1 MIELKN
7 VSFKYELQENTL
19 IKNINLTIDEGEFVG
34 IIGKNGSGKTT
45 LCNIIRGIIP
55 DFIQGKISG
64 DIIIDDKNIDDI
76 ERGEMAELVGF
87 VFQNPFSQIS
97 GIKKTVFEEI
107 AYGLENLGVEREE
120 IIKRV
125 EDVIKLLKIEDLRD
139 KAPNELSGGQSQRVA
154 IASIIVMNPKILI
167 FDEPTSQLDPLGTQ
181 EVFDILKLLKSQNKT
196 IILVE
201 HKIDMIAE
209 YADRVIVLD
218 DGEILFDGDCHRIL
232 SNRKIEEHN
241 VSMPIVSKLA
251 HQINDRRQGFFKNI
265 PITLEECKRELE
277 ANWWAN

>member
-7 VSFKYELQENTL
+7 VSFKYELQEEKT
-19 IKNINLTIDEGEFVG
+19 IKNLDLYVKQGEFVG

-55 DFIQGKISG
+55 DFVQGTITGSIS
-64 DIIIDDKNIDDI
+64 IDNKNINDI

-107 AYGLENLGVEREE
+107 AYGLENLGVPREE
-120 IIKRV
+120 IRQRV
-125 EDVIKLLKIEDLRD
+125 TDVIKLLKIEDLQD
-139 KAPNELSGGQSQRVA
+139 KNPNELSGGQSQRVA
-154 IASIIVMNPKILI
+154 IASIIVMNPKVLI
-167 FDEPTSQLDPLGTQ
+167 FDEPTSQLDPLGT
-181 EVFDILKLLKSQNKT
+181 EEIFDILKLLKSQNKT

-201 HKIDMIAE
+201 HKIDLIAE
-209 YADRVIVLD
+209 YADRVVVMD
-218 DGEILFDGDCHRIL
+218 NGEIIFNGETHEVL
-232 SNRKIEEHN
+232 SNDKIEQHN

-251 HQINDRRQGFFKNI
+251 YKLNEEKPGFFKSI
-265 PITLEECKRELE
+265 PITLDECKKELE
-277 ANWWAN
+277 EN

>member
-7 VSFKYELQENTL
+7 VSFKYELQEEKT
-19 IKNINLTIDEGEFVG
+19 IKNLDLYVKQGEFVG

-55 DFIQGKISG
+55 DFVQGEITGSIS
-64 DIIIDDKNIDDI
+64 IDNKNINDI

-107 AYGLENLGVEREE
+107 AYGLENLGVPREE
-120 IIKRV
+120 IRQRV
-125 EDVIKLLKIEDLRD
+125 TDVIKLLKIEDLQD
-139 KAPNELSGGQSQRVA
+139 KNPNELSGGQSQRVA
-154 IASIIVMNPKILI
+154 IASIIVMNPKVLI
-167 FDEPTSQLDPLGTQ
+167 FDEPTSQLDPLGT
-181 EVFDILKLLKSQNKT
+181 EEIFDILKLLKSQNKT

-201 HKIDMIAE
+201 HKIDLIAE
-209 YADRVIVLD
+209 YADRVVVMD
-218 DGEILFDGDCHRIL
+218 DGEIIFNGEIHEVL
-232 SNRKIEEHN
+232 SNDKIEQHN

-251 HQINDRRQGFFKNI
+251 YKLNEEKPGFFKNI
-265 PITLEECKRELE
+265 PITLDECKKELE
-277 ANWWAN
+277 EN

>member
-7 VSFKYELQENTL
+7 VSFKYELQEEKT
-19 IKNINLTIDEGEFVG
+19 IKNMDLYVKQGEFVG

-45 LCNIIRGIIP
+45 LCSIIRGIIP
-55 DFIQGKISG
+55 DFVQGQISG
-64 DIIIDDKNIDDI
+64 DIVIDNKNIDDI

-120 IIKRV
+120 IRQRV
-125 EDVIKLLKIEDLRD
+125 TDVIKLLKIEDLQD
-139 KAPNELSGGQSQRVA
+139 KNPNELSGGQSQRVA

-167 FDEPTSQLDPLGTQ
+167 FDEPTSQLDPLGT
-181 EVFDILKLLKSQNKT
+181 EEIFDILKLLKSQNKT

-201 HKIDMIAE
+201 HKIDLIAE
-209 YADRVIVLD
+209 YADRVVVMD
-218 DGEILFDGDCHRIL
+218 DGQIIFNGETHEILSD
-232 SNRKIEEHN
+232 RKIEDHN

-251 HQINDRRQGFFKNI
+251 YKLNDEKQGFFKNI
-265 PITLEECKRELE
+265 PITLDECKKELE
-277 ANWWAN
+277 EN

>member
-7 VSFKYELQENTL
+7 VSFKYELQEEKT
-19 IKNINLTIDEGEFVG
+19 IKNLDLYVKQGEFVG

-55 DFIQGKISG
+55 DFVQGEIKG
-64 DIIIDDKNIDDI
+64 DIIIDNKNINDI

-107 AYGLENLGVEREE
+107 AYGLENLGVPREE
-120 IIKRV
+120 IRQRV
-125 EDVIKLLKIEDLRD
+125 TDVIKLLKIEDLQD
-139 KAPNELSGGQSQRVA
+139 KNPNELSGGQSQRVA
-154 IASIIVMNPKILI
+154 IASIIVMNPKVLI
-167 FDEPTSQLDPLGTQ
+167 FDEPTSQLDPLGT
-181 EVFDILKLLKSQNKT
+181 EEIFDILKLLKSQNKT

-201 HKIDMIAE
+201 HKIDLIAE
-209 YADRVIVLD
+209 YADRVVVMD
-218 DGEILFDGDCHRIL
+218 DGEIIFNGETHEVL
-232 SNRKIEEHN
+232 SNDKIEQHN

-251 HQINDRRQGFFKNI
+251 YKLNEEKPGFFKNI
-265 PITLEECKRELE
+265 PITLDECKKELE
-277 ANWWAN
+277 EN

>member
-7 VSFKYELQENTL
+7 VSFKYELQEEKT
-19 IKNINLTIDEGEFVG
+19 IKNMDLYVKQGEFVG

-55 DFIQGKISG
+55 DFVQGQISG
-64 DIIIDDKNIDDI
+64 DIVIDNKNIDDI
-76 ERGEMAELVGF
+76 KRGEMAELVGF

-120 IIKRV
+120 IRQRV
-125 EDVIKLLKIEDLRD
+125 TDVIKLLKIEDLQD
-139 KAPNELSGGQSQRVA
+139 KNPNELSGGQSQRVA

-167 FDEPTSQLDPLGTQ
+167 FDEPTSQLDPLGT
-181 EVFDILKLLKSQNKT
+181 EEIFDILKLLKSQNKT

-201 HKIDMIAE
+201 HKIDLIAE
-209 YADRVIVLD
+209 YADRVVVMD
-218 DGEILFDGDCHRIL
+218 DGQIIFNGETHEILSD
-232 SNRKIEEHN
+232 RKIEDHN
-241 VSMPIVSKLA
+241 VSMPIVSRLAYKL
-251 HQINDRRQGFFKNI
+251 NEEKPGFFKNI
-265 PITLEECKRELE
+265 PITLDECKKELE
-277 ANWWAN
+277 EN

>member
-7 VSFKYELQENTL
+7 VSFKYELQEEKT
-19 IKNINLTIDEGEFVG
+19 IKNLDLYVKQGEFVG

-55 DFIQGKISG
+55 DFVQGTITGSIS
-64 DIIIDDKNIDDI
+64 IDNKNINHI

-107 AYGLENLGVEREE
+107 AYGLENLGVPREE
-120 IIKRV
+120 IRQRV
-125 EDVIKLLKIEDLRD
+125 TEVIKLLKIEDLQD
-139 KAPNELSGGQSQRVA
+139 KNPNELSGGQSQRVA
-154 IASIIVMNPKILI
+154 IASIIVMNPKVLI
-167 FDEPTSQLDPLGTQ
+167 FDEPTSQLDPLGT
-181 EVFDILKLLKSQNKT
+181 EEIFDILKLLKAQNKT

-201 HKIDMIAE
+201 HKIDLIAE
-209 YADRVIVLD
+209 YADRVVVMD
-218 DGEILFDGDCHRIL
+218 DGEIIFNGETHEVL
-232 SNRKIEEHN
+232 SNDKIEQHN

-251 HQINDRRQGFFKNI
+251 YRLNEEKPGFFKNI
-265 PITLEECKRELE
+265 PITLDECKKELE
-277 ANWWAN
+277 EN

>member
-7 VSFKYELQENTL
+7 VSFKYELQEEKT
-19 IKNINLTIDEGEFVG
+19 IKNLDLYVKQGEFVG

-55 DFIQGKISG
+55 DFVQGEITGSISIDNK
-64 DIIIDDKNIDDI
+64 DINDI

-107 AYGLENLGVEREE
+107 AYGLENLGVPREE
-120 IIKRV
+120 IRQRV
-125 EDVIKLLKIEDLRD
+125 TDVIKLLKIEDLQD
-139 KAPNELSGGQSQRVA
+139 KNPNELSGGQSQRVA
-154 IASIIVMNPKILI
+154 IASIIVMNPKVLI
-167 FDEPTSQLDPLGTQ
+167 FDEPTSQLDPLGT
-181 EVFDILKLLKSQNKT
+181 EEIFDILKLLKSQNKT

-201 HKIDMIAE
+201 HKIDLIAE
-209 YADRVIVLD
+209 YADRVVVMD
-218 DGEILFDGDCHRIL
+218 DGEIIFNGETHEVL
-232 SNRKIEEHN
+232 SNDKIEQHN

-251 HQINDRRQGFFKNI
+251 YKLNEEKSGFFKNI
-265 PITLEECKRELE
+265 PITLDECKKELE
-277 ANWWAN
+277 EN

>member
-7 VSFKYELQENTL
+7 VSFKYELQEEKT
-19 IKNINLTIDEGEFVG
+19 IKNLDLYVKQGEFVG

-55 DFIQGKISG
+55 DFVQGTITGSIS
-64 DIIIDDKNIDDI
+64 IDNKNINDI

-107 AYGLENLGVEREE
+107 AYGLENLGVPREE
-120 IIKRV
+120 IRQRV
-125 EDVIKLLKIEDLRD
+125 TDVIKLLKIEDLQD
-139 KAPNELSGGQSQRVA
+139 KNPNELSGGQSQRVA
-154 IASIIVMNPKILI
+154 IASIIVMNPKVLI
-167 FDEPTSQLDPLGTQ
+167 FDEPTSQLDPLGT
-181 EVFDILKLLKSQNKT
+181 EEIFDILKLLKSQNKT

-201 HKIDMIAE
+201 HKIDLIAE
-209 YADRVIVLD
+209 YADRVVVMD
-218 DGEILFDGDCHRIL
+218 DGEIIFNGETHEVL
-232 SNRKIEEHN
+232 SNDKIEQHN

-251 HQINDRRQGFFKNI
+251 YKLNEEKPGFFKNI
-265 PITLEECKRELE
+265 PITLDECKKELE
-277 ANWWAN
+277 EN

>member
-7 VSFKYELQENTL
+7 VSFKYELQEEKT
-19 IKNINLTIDEGEFVG
+19 IKNMDLYVKQGEFVG

-55 DFIQGKISG
+55 DFIQGHISG
-64 DIIIDDKNIDDI
+64 DIVIDGKNIDDI

-120 IIKRV
+120 IRQRV
-125 EDVIKLLKIEDLRD
+125 TDVIKLLKIEDLQD
-139 KAPNELSGGQSQRVA
+139 KNPNELSGGQSQRVA

-167 FDEPTSQLDPLGTQ
+167 FDEPTSQLDPLGT
-181 EVFDILKLLKSQNKT
+181 EEIFDILKLLKSQNKT

-201 HKIDMIAE
+201 HKIDLIAE
-209 YADRVIVLD
+209 YADRVVVMD
-218 DGEILFDGDCHRIL
+218 NGEIIFNGETHEVL
-232 SNRKIEEHN
+232 SNDKIEQHN

-251 HQINDRRQGFFKNI
+251 YKLNDEKHGFFKNI
-265 PITLEECKRELE
+265 PITLDECKKELE
-277 ANWWAN
+277 EN

>member
-7 VSFKYELQENTL
+7 VSFKYELQEEKT
-19 IKNINLTIDEGEFVG
+19 IKNLDLYVKQGEFVG

-55 DFIQGKISG
+55 DFVQGTITGSISIDNK
-64 DIIIDDKNIDDI
+64 DINDI

-107 AYGLENLGVEREE
+107 AYGLENLGVPREE
-120 IIKRV
+120 IRQRV
-125 EDVIKLLKIEDLRD
+125 TDVIKLLKIEDLQD
-139 KAPNELSGGQSQRVA
+139 KNPNELSGGQSQRVA
-154 IASIIVMNPKILI
+154 IASIIVMNPKVLI
-167 FDEPTSQLDPLGTQ
+167 FDEPTSQLDPLGT
-181 EVFDILKLLKSQNKT
+181 EEIFDILKLLKSQNKT

-201 HKIDMIAE
+201 HKIDLIAE
-209 YADRVIVLD
+209 YADRVVVMD
-218 DGEILFDGDCHRIL
+218 DGEIIFNGETHEVL
-232 SNRKIEEHN
+232 SNDKIEQHN

-251 HQINDRRQGFFKNI
+251 YRLNEEKPGFFKNI
-265 PITLEECKRELE
+265 PITLDECKKELE
-277 ANWWAN
+277 EN

>member
-7 VSFKYELQENTL
+7 VSFKYELQEEKT
-19 IKNINLTIDEGEFVG
+19 IKNLDLYVKQGEFVG

-55 DFIQGKISG
+55 DFVQGEISG
-64 DIIIDDKNIDDI
+64 DIIIDNKNIDDI

-107 AYGLENLGVEREE
+107 AYGLENLGVPREE
-120 IIKRV
+120 IRQRV
-125 EDVIKLLKIEDLRD
+125 TDVIKLLKIEDLQD
-139 KAPNELSGGQSQRVA
+139 KNPNELSGGQSQRVA
-154 IASIIVMNPKILI
+154 IASIIVMNPKVLI
-167 FDEPTSQLDPLGTQ
+167 FDEPTSQLDPLGT
-181 EVFDILKLLKSQNKT
+181 EEIFDILKLLKSQNKT

-201 HKIDMIAE
+201 HKIDLIAE
-209 YADRVIVLD
+209 YADRVVVMD
-218 DGEILFDGDCHRIL
+218 DGEIIFNGETHEVL
-232 SNRKIEEHN
+232 SNDKIEQHN

-251 HQINDRRQGFFKNI
+251 YRLNEEKPGFFKNI
-265 PITLEECKRELE
+265 PITLDECKKELE
-277 ANWWAN
+277 EN

>member
-7 VSFKYELQENTL
+7 VSFKYELQQEKT
-19 IKNINLTIDEGEFVG
+19 IKNLDLYVQQGEFIG

-55 DFIQGKISG
+55 DFVQGEISG
-64 DIIIDDKNIDDI
+64 DIIIDNKNIDDI

-107 AYGLENLGVEREE
+107 AYGLENLGVPREE
-120 IIKRV
+120 IKQRV
-125 EDVIKLLKIEDLRD
+125 TDVIKLLKIEDLQD
-139 KAPNELSGGQSQRVA
+139 KNPNELSGGQSQRVA
-154 IASIIVMNPKILI
+154 IASIIVMNPKVLI
-167 FDEPTSQLDPLGTQ
+167 FDEPTSQLDPLGT
-181 EVFDILKLLKSQNKT
+181 EEIFDILKLLKSQNKT

-201 HKIDMIAE
+201 HKIDLIAE
-209 YADRVIVLD
+209 YADRVVVMD
-218 DGEILFDGDCHRIL
+218 DGEIIFNGETHEVL
-232 SNRKIEEHN
+232 SNDKIEEHN

-251 HQINDRRQGFFKNI
+251 YKMNTVKPGFFKKV
-265 PITLEECKRELE
+265 PITLDECKKELE
-277 ANWWAN
+277 ED

>member
-7 VSFKYELQENTL
+7 ISFKYELQEEKTL
-19 IKNINLTIDEGEFVG
+19 KDLNLHVREGEFIGV
-34 IIGKNGSGKTT
+34 IGKNGAGKTT

-55 DFIQGKISG
+55 DFIQGEISG
-64 DIIIDDKNIDDI
+64 DILIDSKNINHI

-107 AYGLENLGVEREE
+107 AYGLENLGIEREE
-120 IIKRV
+120 MKRRV
-125 EDVIKLLKIEDLRD
+125 KDVIQLLKIEDLQD
-139 KAPNELSGGQSQRVA
+139 KNPLELSGGQSQRVA

-167 FDEPTSQLDPLGTQ
+167 FDEPTSQLDPLGT
-181 EVFDILKLLKSQNKT
+181 EEIFDILKLLKSEQKT

-201 HKIDMIAE
+201 HKIDLIAE
-209 YADRVIVLD
+209 YADRVIVMD
-218 DGEILFDGDCHRIL
+218 EGEIVFDGETHEVL
-232 SNRKIEEHN
+232 SNEKIEHHN

-251 HQINDRRQGFFKNI
+251 YSLNEEKAGFFKNI

-277 ANWWAN
+277 DN

>member
-7 VSFKYELQENTL
+7 VSFKYELQEEKT
-19 IKNINLTIDEGEFVG
+19 IKNLDLYVKQGEFVG

-55 DFIQGKISG
+55 DFVQGEITG
-64 DIIIDDKNIDDI
+64 NIIIDNKNIDDI

-107 AYGLENLGVEREE
+107 AYGLENLGVPREE
-120 IIKRV
+120 IRQRV
-125 EDVIKLLKIEDLRD
+125 TDVIKLLKIEDLQD
-139 KAPNELSGGQSQRVA
+139 KNPNELSGGQSQRVA
-154 IASIIVMNPKILI
+154 IASIIVMNPKVLI
-167 FDEPTSQLDPLGTQ
+167 FDEPTSQLDPLGT
-181 EVFDILKLLKSQNKT
+181 EEIFDILKLLKSQNKT

-201 HKIDMIAE
+201 HKIDLIAE
-209 YADRVIVLD
+209 YADRVVVMD
-218 DGEILFDGDCHRIL
+218 DGEIIFNGETHEVL
-232 SNRKIEEHN
+232 SNDKIEQHN

-251 HQINDRRQGFFKNI
+251 YKLNDEKQGFFKNI
-265 PITLEECKRELE
+265 PITLDECRKELE
-277 ANWWAN
+277 ED

>member
-7 VSFKYELQENTL
+7 VSFKYELQEEKT
-19 IKNINLTIDEGEFVG
+19 IKNLDLYGKQGEFVG

-55 DFIQGKISG
+55 DFVQGTITGSIS
-64 DIIIDDKNIDDI
+64 IDNKNINDI

-120 IIKRV
+120 IRQRV
-125 EDVIKLLKIEDLRD
+125 TNVIKLLKIEDLQD
-139 KAPNELSGGQSQRVA
+139 KNPNELSGGQSQRVA

-167 FDEPTSQLDPLGTQ
+167 FDEPTSQLDPLGT
-181 EVFDILKLLKSQNKT
+181 EEIFDILKLLKSQNKT

-201 HKIDMIAE
+201 HKIDLIAE
-209 YADRVIVLD
+209 YADRVVVMD
-218 DGEILFDGDCHRIL
+218 DGEIIFNGETHEVL
-232 SNRKIEEHN
+232 SNDKIEQHN

-251 HQINDRRQGFFKNI
+251 YKLNEEKPGFFKNI
-265 PITLEECKRELE
+265 PITLDECKKELE
-277 ANWWAN
+277 ED

>member
-7 VSFKYELQENTL
+7 VSFKYELQEEKT
-19 IKNINLTIDEGEFVG
+19 IKNLDLYVKQGEFVG

-55 DFIQGKISG
+55 DFVQGEITG
-64 DIIIDDKNIDDI
+64 NIIIDNKDINDI

-120 IIKRV
+120 IRQRV
-125 EDVIKLLKIEDLRD
+125 TDVIKLLKIEDLQD
-139 KAPNELSGGQSQRVA
+139 KNPNELSGGQSQRVA
-154 IASIIVMNPKILI
+154 IASIIVMNPQVLI
-167 FDEPTSQLDPLGTQ
+167 FDEPTSQLDPLGT
-181 EVFDILKLLKSQNKT
+181 EEIFDILKLLKSQNKT

-201 HKIDMIAE
+201 HKIDLIAE
-209 YADRVIVLD
+209 YADRVVVMD
-218 DGEILFDGDCHRIL
+218 DGQIIFNGETHEILSD
-232 SNRKIEEHN
+232 RKIEDHN

-251 HQINDRRQGFFKNI
+251 YKLNDEKQGFFKNI
-265 PITLEECKRELE
+265 PITLDECRKELE
-277 ANWWAN
+277 ED

>member
-7 VSFKYELQENTL
+7 VSFKYELQEEKT
-19 IKNINLTIDEGEFVG
+19 IKNLDLYVKQGEFVG

-55 DFIQGKISG
+55 DFVQGTITG
-64 DIIIDDKNIDDI
+64 DISIDNKNIDDI

-107 AYGLENLGVEREE
+107 AYGLENLGVPREE
-120 IIKRV
+120 IRQRV
-125 EDVIKLLKIEDLRD
+125 TEVIKLLKIEDLQD
-139 KAPNELSGGQSQRVA
+139 KNPNELSGGQSQRVA
-154 IASIIVMNPKILI
+154 IASIIVMNPKVLI
-167 FDEPTSQLDPLGTQ
+167 FDEPTSQLDPLGT
-181 EVFDILKLLKSQNKT
+181 EEIFDILKLLKSQNKT

-201 HKIDMIAE
+201 HKIDLIAE
-209 YADRVIVLD
+209 YADRVVVMD
-218 DGEILFDGDCHRIL
+218 DGEIIFNGETHEVL
-232 SNRKIEEHN
+232 SNDKIEQHN

-251 HQINDRRQGFFKNI
+251 YKLNEEKPGFFKNI
-265 PITLEECKRELE
+265 PITLDECQKELE
-277 ANWWAN
+277 EN

>member
-7 VSFKYELQENTL
+7 VSFKYELQEEKT
-19 IKNINLTIDEGEFVG
+19 IKNLDLYVKQGEFVG

-55 DFIQGKISG
+55 DFVQGEITG
-64 DIIIDDKNIDDI
+64 DISIDNKNINDI

-107 AYGLENLGVEREE
+107 AYGLENLGVPREE
-120 IIKRV
+120 IRQRV
-125 EDVIKLLKIEDLRD
+125 TDVIKLLKIEDLQD
-139 KAPNELSGGQSQRVA
+139 KNPNELSGGQSQRVA
-154 IASIIVMNPKILI
+154 IASIIVMNPKVLI
-167 FDEPTSQLDPLGTQ
+167 FDEPTSQLDPLGT
-181 EVFDILKLLKSQNKT
+181 EEIFDILKLLKSQNKT

-201 HKIDMIAE
+201 HKIDLIAE
-209 YADRVIVLD
+209 YADRVVVMD
-218 DGEILFDGDCHRIL
+218 DGEIIFNGETHEVL
-232 SNRKIEEHN
+232 SNDKIEQHN

-251 HQINDRRQGFFKNI
+251 YKLNEEKPRFFKNI
-265 PITLEECKRELE
+265 PITLDECKKELE
-277 ANWWAN
+277 EN

>member
-7 VSFKYELQENTL
+7 VSFKYELQEDKM
-19 IKNINLTIDEGEFVG
+19 IKNLDLYVKQGEFLG

-55 DFIQGKISG
+55 DFVQGTITGSIS
-64 DIIIDDKNIDDI
+64 IDNKNINDI

-107 AYGLENLGVEREE
+107 AYGLENLGVPREE
-120 IIKRV
+120 IRQRV
-125 EDVIKLLKIEDLRD
+125 TDVIKLLKIEDLQD
-139 KAPNELSGGQSQRVA
+139 KNPNELSGGQSQRVA
-154 IASIIVMNPKILI
+154 IASIIVMNPKVLI
-167 FDEPTSQLDPLGTQ
+167 FDEPTSQLDPLGT
-181 EVFDILKLLKSQNKT
+181 EEIFDILKLLKSQNKT

-201 HKIDMIAE
+201 HKIDLIAE
-209 YADRVIVLD
+209 YADRVVVMD
-218 DGEILFDGDCHRIL
+218 DGQIIFNGETHEILSDK
-232 SNRKIEEHN
+232 KIEDHN

-251 HQINDRRQGFFKNI
+251 YKLNDEKQGFFKNI
-265 PITLEECKRELE
+265 PITLDECKKELE
-277 ANWWAN
+277 EN

>member
-7 VSFKYELQENTL
+7 VSFKYELQEEKT
-19 IKNINLTIDEGEFVG
+19 IKNLDLYVKQGEFVG

-55 DFIQGKISG
+55 DFVQGKIKG
-64 DIIIDDKNIDDI
+64 DIIIDNKNIDDI

-107 AYGLENLGVEREE
+107 AYGLENLGVPREE
-120 IIKRV
+120 IRQRV
-125 EDVIKLLKIEDLRD
+125 TDVIKLLKIEDLQD
-139 KAPNELSGGQSQRVA
+139 KNPNELSGGQSQRVA
-154 IASIIVMNPKILI
+154 IASIIVMNPKVLI
-167 FDEPTSQLDPLGTQ
+167 FDEPTSQLDPLGT
-181 EVFDILKLLKSQNKT
+181 EEIFDILKLLKSQNKT

-201 HKIDMIAE
+201 HKIDLIAE
-209 YADRVIVLD
+209 YADRVVVME
-218 DGEILFDGDCHRIL
+218 DGEIIFNGETHEVL
-232 SNRKIEEHN
+232 SNDKIEQHN

-251 HQINDRRQGFFKNI
+251 YKLNEEKPGFFKNI
-265 PITLEECKRELE
+265 PITLDECKKELE
-277 ANWWAN
+277 EN

>member
-7 VSFKYELQENTL
+7 VSFKYELQEEKT
-19 IKNINLTIDEGEFVG
+19 IKNLDLYVKQGEFVG

-55 DFIQGKISG
+55 DFVQGEITGSIS
-64 DIIIDDKNIDDI
+64 IDNKNINDI

-107 AYGLENLGVEREE
+107 AYGLENLGVPRGE
-120 IIKRV
+120 IRQRV
-125 EDVIKLLKIEDLRD
+125 TDVIKLLKIEYLQD
-139 KAPNELSGGQSQRVA
+139 KNPNELSGGQSQRVA
-154 IASIIVMNPKILI
+154 IASIIVMNPKVLI
-167 FDEPTSQLDPLGTQ
+167 FDEPTSQLDPLGT
-181 EVFDILKLLKSQNKT
+181 EEIFDILKLLKSQNKT

-201 HKIDMIAE
+201 HKIDLIAE
-209 YADRVIVLD
+209 YADRVVVMD
-218 DGEILFDGDCHRIL
+218 DGEIIFNGETHEVL
-232 SNRKIEEHN
+232 SNDKIEQHN

-251 HQINDRRQGFFKNI
+251 YKLNEEKPGFFKNI
-265 PITLEECKRELE
+265 PITLDECKKELE
-277 ANWWAN
+277 EN

>member
-7 VSFKYELQENTL
+7 VSFKYELQEEKT
-19 IKNINLTIDEGEFVG
+19 IKNLDLYVKQGEFVG

-55 DFIQGKISG
+55 DFVQGTITGSIYIDNK
-64 DIIIDDKNIDDI
+64 DINDI

-107 AYGLENLGVEREE
+107 AYGLENLGVPREE
-120 IIKRV
+120 IRQRV
-125 EDVIKLLKIEDLRD
+125 TDVIKLLKIEDLQD
-139 KAPNELSGGQSQRVA
+139 KNPNELSGGQSQRVA
-154 IASIIVMNPKILI
+154 IASIIVMNPKVLI
-167 FDEPTSQLDPLGTQ
+167 FDEPTSQLDPLGT
-181 EVFDILKLLKSQNKT
+181 EEIFDILKLLKSQNKT

-201 HKIDMIAE
+201 HKIDLIAE
-209 YADRVIVLD
+209 YADRVVVMD
-218 DGEILFDGDCHRIL
+218 DGEIIFNGETHEVL
-232 SNRKIEEHN
+232 SNDKIEQHN

-251 HQINDRRQGFFKNI
+251 YKLNEEKPGFFKNI
-265 PITLEECKRELE
+265 PITLDECKKELE
-277 ANWWAN
+277 EN

>member
-7 VSFKYELQENTL
+7 VSFKYELQEEKT
-19 IKNINLTIDEGEFVG
+19 IKNLDLYVKQGEFVG

-55 DFIQGKISG
+55 DFVQGTITGSISIDNK
-64 DIIIDDKNIDDI
+64 DINDI

-107 AYGLENLGVEREE
+107 AYGLENLGVPREE
-120 IIKRV
+120 IRQRV
-125 EDVIKLLKIEDLRD
+125 TDVIKLLKIEDLQD
-139 KAPNELSGGQSQRVA
+139 KNPNELSGGQSQRVA
-154 IASIIVMNPKILI
+154 IASIIVMNPKVLI

-181 EVFDILKLLKSQNKT
+181 EIFDILKLLKSQNKT

-201 HKIDMIAE
+201 HKIDLIAE
-209 YADRVIVLD
+209 YADRVVVMD
-218 DGEILFDGDCHRIL
+218 DGEIIFNGETHEVL
-232 SNRKIEEHN
+232 SNDKIEQHN

-251 HQINDRRQGFFKNI
+251 YKLNEEKPGFFKNI
-265 PITLEECKRELE
+265 PITLDECKKELE
-277 ANWWAN
+277 EN

>member
-7 VSFKYELQENTL
+7 VSFKYELQEEKT
-19 IKNINLTIDEGEFVG
+19 IKNLDLYVKQGEFVG

-55 DFIQGKISG
+55 DFVQGTITGSISIDNK
-64 DIIIDDKNIDDI
+64 DINDI

-107 AYGLENLGVEREE
+107 AYGLENLGVPREE
-120 IIKRV
+120 IRQRV
-125 EDVIKLLKIEDLRD
+125 TDVIKLLKIEDLQD
-139 KAPNELSGGQSQRVA
+139 KNPNELSGGQSQRVA
-154 IASIIVMNPKILI
+154 IASIIVMNPKVLI
-167 FDEPTSQLDPLGTQ
+167 FDEPTSQLDPLGT
-181 EVFDILKLLKSQNKT
+181 EEIFDILKLLKSQNKT

-201 HKIDMIAE
+201 HKIDLIAE
-209 YADRVIVLD
+209 YADRVVVMD
-218 DGEILFDGDCHRIL
+218 DGEIIFNGETHEVL
-232 SNRKIEEHN
+232 SNDKIEQHN

-251 HQINDRRQGFFKNI
+251 YKLNAEKSRFFKNI
-265 PITLEECKRELE
+265 PITLDECKKELE
-277 ANWWAN
+277 EN

>member
-7 VSFKYELQENTL
+7 ISFKYELQEENT
-19 IKNINLTIDEGEFVG
+19 IKDLNLHVREGEFIGV
-34 IIGKNGSGKTT
+34 IGKNGAGKTT

-55 DFIQGKISG
+55 DFIQGEISG
-64 DIIIDDKNIDDI
+64 DIIIDSKNINDI

-120 IIKRV
+120 MKRRV
-125 EDVIKLLKIEDLRD
+125 KDVIELLKIEDLQD
-139 KAPNELSGGQSQRVA
+139 KNPLELSGGQSQRVA

-167 FDEPTSQLDPLGTQ
+167 FDEPTSQLDPLGT
-181 EVFDILKLLKSQNKT
+181 EEIFDILKLLKSQNKT

-201 HKIDMIAE
+201 HKIDLIAE
-209 YADRVIVLD
+209 YADRVVVMDEGEIVF
-218 DGEILFDGDCHRIL
+218 DGETHEVL
-232 SNRKIEEHN
+232 SNKKIEDHN

-251 HQINDRRQGFFKNI
+251 YSLNEERAGFFKNI
-265 PITLEECKRELE
+265 PITLAECKRELE
-277 ANWWAN
+277 DN

>member
-7 VSFKYELQENTL
+7 VSFKYELQEEKT
-19 IKNINLTIDEGEFVG
+19 IKNLDLYVKQGEFVG

-55 DFIQGKISG
+55 DFVQGEITGSIS
-64 DIIIDDKNIDDI
+64 IDNKNINDI

-120 IIKRV
+120 IRQRV
-125 EDVIKLLKIEDLRD
+125 TDVIKLLKIEDLQD
-139 KAPNELSGGQSQRVA
+139 KNPNELSGGQSQRVA
-154 IASIIVMNPKILI
+154 IASIIVMNPKVLI
-167 FDEPTSQLDPLGTQ
+167 FDEPTSQLDPLGT
-181 EVFDILKLLKSQNKT
+181 EEIFDILKLLKSQNKT

-201 HKIDMIAE
+201 HKIDLIAE
-209 YADRVIVLD
+209 YADRVVVMD
-218 DGEILFDGDCHRIL
+218 DGEIIFNGETHEVL
-232 SNRKIEEHN
+232 SNDKIEQHN

-251 HQINDRRQGFFKNI
+251 YKLNEEKPGFFKNI
-265 PITLEECKRELE
+265 PITLDECKKELE
-277 ANWWAN
+277 EN

>member
-7 VSFKYELQENTL
+7 VSFKYELQEEKT
-19 IKNINLTIDEGEFVG
+19 IKNMDLYVKQGEFVG

-55 DFIQGKISG
+55 DFVQGQISG
-64 DIIIDDKNIDDI
+64 DIVIDNKNIDDI
-76 ERGEMAELVGF
+76 KRGEMAELVGF

-120 IIKRV
+120 IRQRV
-125 EDVIKLLKIEDLRD
+125 TDVIKLLKIEDLQD
-139 KAPNELSGGQSQRVA
+139 KNPNELSGGQSQRVA
-154 IASIIVMNPKILI
+154 IASIIVMNPKVLI
-167 FDEPTSQLDPLGTQ
+167 FDEPTSQLDPLGT
-181 EVFDILKLLKSQNKT
+181 EEIFDILKLLKSQNKT

-201 HKIDMIAE
+201 HKIDLIAE
-209 YADRVIVLD
+209 YADRVVVMD
-218 DGEILFDGDCHRIL
+218 DGEIIFNGETHEVL
-232 SNRKIEEHN
+232 SNDKIEDHN

-251 HQINDRRQGFFKNI
+251 YKLNDEKQGFFKNI
-265 PITLEECKRELE
+265 PITLDECKKELE
-277 ANWWAN
+277 ED